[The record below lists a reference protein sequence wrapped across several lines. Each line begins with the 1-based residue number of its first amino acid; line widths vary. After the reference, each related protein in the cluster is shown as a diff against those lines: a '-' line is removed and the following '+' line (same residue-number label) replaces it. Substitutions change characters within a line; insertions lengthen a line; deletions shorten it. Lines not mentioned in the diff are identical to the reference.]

1 MEQHV
6 CIKCSDRFR
15 YEPEETW
22 WDYRGFDYDAK
33 LVKCPHCG
41 CINVIK
47 YVEMPNRE
55 EWLEEM

>member
-1 MEQHV
+1 MEHV
-6 CIKCSDRFR
+6 CIKCKDTFR
-15 YEPEETW
+15 YDSDETW
-22 WDYRGFDYDAK
+22 WDYKGMDYDAK
-33 LVKCPHCG
+33 LVKCPQCG